1 MALRNLDST
10 KPVISNRKYGF
21 DTINK
26 GFFKRNDEKRSDE
39 QYRIGLV
46 RGLILS
52 ICLILYWEILL
63 GVVCDGTKI
72 DNVLYYFLSA
82 GVIASVVSVL
92 SCVLKNIKVNYII
105 SVIIKMFICFIYVG
119 QGLWYEVNGT
129 FSNKIFSVMHMDKSD
144 ILQALTA
151 KWWWVIL
158 MILPFVIS
166 IAIFVIFNR
175 IDEDILGYA
184 RRTVAGY
191 IFVILIGVLTFSL
204 FELSVQLMDTDNNP
218 VYSIYLETDNYNDY
232 IDNFGLSSYV
242 VRGIFDK

>member
-1 MALRNLDST
+1 
-10 KPVISNRKYGF
+10 
-21 DTINK
+21 
-26 GFFKRNDEKRSDE
+26 
-39 QYRIGLV
+39 
-46 RGLILS
+46 
-52 ICLILYWEILL
+52 
-63 GVVCDGTKI
+63 
-72 DNVLYYFLSA
+72 
-82 GVIASVVSVL
+82 
-92 SCVLKNIKVNYII
+92 
-105 SVIIKMFICFIYVG
+105 
-119 QGLWYEVNGT
+119 
-129 FSNKIFSVMHMDKSD
+129 
-144 ILQALTA
+144 
-151 KWWWVIL
+151 